1 MGKYINMLYTLREQ
15 RNDAQSCFDSMMGRY
30 GSQMDDMY
38 RQLNEQHHA
47 MLMEDYDREIRE
59 VERRAQQ
66 EQIDEISKGVLANL
80 SKEGSKAA
88 KDIASELQKAL
99 NSIRL

>member
-1 MGKYINMLYTLREQ
+1 
-15 RNDAQSCFDSMMGRY
+15 MMGRY

-38 RQLNEQHHA
+38 RQFNQQHHA

-59 VERRAQQ
+59 AERRAQQ
-66 EQIDEISKGVLANL
+66 EQIDEISQGVLTNL

-99 NSIRL
+99 NSIKL

>member
-1 MGKYINMLYTLREQ
+1 MQSSWKVTTARYAR
-15 RNDAQSCFDSMMGRY
+15 RNA
-30 GSQMDDMY
+30 
-38 RQLNEQHHA
+38 
-47 MLMEDYDREIRE
+47 
-59 VERRAQQ
+59 ERRAQQ

-99 NSIRL
+99 KSIKL

>member
-1 MGKYINMLYTLREQ
+1 
-15 RNDAQSCFDSMMGRY
+15 MMGRY

-38 RQLNEQHHA
+38 RQLNQQHHA
-47 MLMEDYDREIRE
+47 ILMEEYDREIRE
-59 VERRAQQ
+59 AERRAQQ

-80 SKEGSKAA
+80 SKAGSKAA

-99 NSIRL
+99 NSIKL

>member
-1 MGKYINMLYTLREQ
+1 
-15 RNDAQSCFDSMMGRY
+15 
-30 GSQMDDMY
+30 MDDMY
-38 RQLNEQHHA
+38 RQFNQQHHA

-59 VERRAQQ
+59 AERRAQQ
-66 EQIDEISKGVLANL
+66 EQIDEISQGVLTNL

-99 NSIRL
+99 NSIKL

>member
-59 VERRAQQ
+59 AERRAQQ

-99 NSIRL
+99 NSIKL

>member
-1 MGKYINMLYTLREQ
+1 
-15 RNDAQSCFDSMMGRY
+15 
-30 GSQMDDMY
+30 
-38 RQLNEQHHA
+38 

-59 VERRAQQ
+59 AERKAQQ

-99 NSIRL
+99 KSIKL

>member
-1 MGKYINMLYTLREQ
+1 
-15 RNDAQSCFDSMMGRY
+15 MMGRY

-38 RQLNEQHHA
+38 RQLNQQHHA
-47 MLMEDYDREIRE
+47 MLMEEYDREIRE
-59 VERRAQQ
+59 AERRAQQ
-66 EQIDEISKGVLANL
+66 EQIDEISKGVLTNL

-99 NSIRL
+99 KSIKL

>member
-99 NSIRL
+99 NSIKL